1 MSQQKLFKSLFAI
14 GLLFPIIGYGQ
25 ATKAKPTG
33 KKKFQKEIKT
43 VYDYIDSVGIPEKYK
58 NESVVI
64 MGHYEKTKIIK
75 PNEPFKVQG
84 GEEQVSSNYVIESFG
99 ITRYALQDKNALE
112 QFSTYYFNETE
123 NSKVGIGIIKKSG
136 ERQDLDMSKAISV
149 SDEASIKYSDFNI
162 TLKMGKYKK
171 IAVPG
176 LEVGDMIEFNNHQ
189 FATLVKPKEGNERV
203 YVNQN
208 DYNKKYAGYSA
219 ASSVNSSLV
228 FLFVLTYYYPQLVTT
243 KYPKAK
249 RTQGIDVPE
258 FNLQLNSKYPCLK
271 QLYEMTTLPEVMP
284 FEYATVNG
292 APAPKISNKGEAQT
306 LTIESS
312 MNDAITSE
320 YYMMAG
326 NNIPTVRFTYNFK
339 KYQKFGLHYN
349 NTGAGFNE
357 KNAAD
362 LGQRFVTQRWKA
374 NGINH
379 FFMIDKDISRTIKK
393 MSQKDKLKYLYYY
406 YKRNYSLV
414 TYIQTRRK
422 YLSNQTSL
430 EATKIFQLFCERY
443 GISYDLLM
451 YSPRQN
457 GPTSTVVSGDKL
469 QWGLVAHVDKENI
482 YITDFDVYSEFN
494 VPSRFMY
501 GAEVFYVS
509 PEKKYAVRKEVFSE
523 KNSNNQLHVATT
535 ATVDLA
541 GGGLKL
547 NSTYTAGGETKT
559 EYYGMINSIT
569 DYYKIYDVM
578 LGDKT
583 SKDEDEI
590 DLLQLEY
597 YSDDFRELEKQEEEK
612 ERLKRSFDTRLEQSE
627 NENFEAFAADD
638 YHNEATV
645 KKVNH
650 NSHGISTYTS
660 KEPEKL
666 EFAIEYTLTETVQQ
680 VGESAIVVDLGKLIT
695 EQVEFS
701 ELEDRSRKYNI
712 DLKYHQ
718 TSTTHIELAI
728 PEGYQ
733 PANLD
738 EFNVKVDNDL
748 ISFKSTAKI
757 EKGKVV
763 LETTKEYKKVHASAA
778 DWTKMMEAMDAAA
791 HTFQRKMLFEKTNP

>member
-1 MSQQKLFKSLFAI
+1 MQQNLFKSLLAI
-14 GLLFPIIGYGQ
+14 CLLFPILGYGQ
-25 ATKAKPTG
+25 AGKAKPTG
-33 KKKFQKEIKT
+33 KKKFQKEVKT
-43 VYDYIDSVGIPEKYK
+43 IYDYIDSVGIPDKYK

-75 PNEPFKVQG
+75 PKEPFKVQG

-112 QFSTYYFNETE
+112 QFSTYYFNETD

-136 ERQDLDMSKAISV
+136 ERQDLDMSKAITV
-149 SDEASIKYSDFNI
+149 SDEGSIKYSGLNI
-162 TLKMGKYKK
+162 TFTMGKYKK
-171 IAVPG
+171 IAIPG
-176 LEVGDMIEFNNHQ
+176 LEVGDMIEFNDHQ
-189 FATLVKPKEGNERV
+189 FATIVKPREGNNRV

-208 DYNKKYAGYSA
+208 DYNKRYAGYSA
-219 ASSVNSSLV
+219 ASSTNSSLV
-228 FLFVLTYYYPQLVTT
+228 LIFVLTYYYPQLVST

-249 RTQGIDVPE
+249 RTEGIDVPE

-284 FEYATVNG
+284 FAYTTVNG
-292 APAPKISNKGEAQT
+292 APAPKISNKGESQT

-312 MNDAITSE
+312 MNDAVTSE

-326 NNIPTVRFTYNFK
+326 NNIPTVRFTYNFL
-339 KYQKFGLHYN
+339 KYQKFGLHFN

-379 FFMIDKDISRTIKK
+379 FFMIDKDISKTIKK

-414 TYIQTRRK
+414 TYIQSRRK

-501 GAEVFYVS
+501 GAEIYYVS
-509 PEKKYAVRKEVFSE
+509 PEKNYAVRKEVFTE
-523 KNSNNQLHVATT
+523 RNANNKLHVATT

-569 DYYKIYDVM
+569 DYYKIYEVM
-578 LGDKT
+578 LGDKA

-597 YSDDFRELEKQEEEK
+597 YSDDFRELDKQEEEK
-612 ERLKRSFDTRLEQSE
+612 ERLKRSFDTRLAQSE

-638 YHNEATV
+638 YHNEARV
-645 KKVNH
+645 KKVQH
-650 NSHGISTYTS
+650 NASGITTYTS
-660 KEPEKL
+660 KEPENL
-666 EFAIEYTLTETVQQ
+666 EFGIEYTLTETVQQ

-718 TSTTHIELAI
+718 TATSHIELAI

-738 EFNVKVDNDL
+738 DFNVKIDNDL

-778 DWTKMMEAMDAAA
+778 DWAKMLEAMDAAA